1 MQSVPYLKEAS
12 RTNLPSSSTSA
23 DSTSTSTTAADGTPL
38 LLAGKDAL
46 ALAFNNNHAA
56 SEEEGRGAEEA
67 KKGGDEE
74 EEVFQLQHQS
84 LSDDALLLIWRAY
97 DVDERCGILYMWCDS
112 GTCVEGE
119 E

>member
-12 RTNLPSSSTSA
+12 RTNLPST
-23 DSTSTSTTAADGTPL
+23 STSTSSTTAADGTPL

-46 ALAFNNNHAA
+46 ALAFKNNHAA
-56 SEEEGRGAEEA
+56 SEEEGGAEESG
-67 KKGGDEE
+67 KDEE

-97 DVDERCGILYMWCDS
+97 DVDERCSILHVWHMS
-112 GTCVEGE
+112 VEG
-119 E
+119 